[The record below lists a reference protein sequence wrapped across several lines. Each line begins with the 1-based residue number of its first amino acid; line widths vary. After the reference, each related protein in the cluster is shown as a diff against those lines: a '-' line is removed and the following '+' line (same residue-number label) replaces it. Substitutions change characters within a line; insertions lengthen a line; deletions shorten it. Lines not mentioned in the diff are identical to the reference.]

1 MLQKVFFL
9 PVPQAQ
15 VPVGPSDLR
24 LNYHC
29 WYLGFHHLTF
39 VYHWTSWE
47 MLGEG
52 AKGKEWDKRI
62 SVNLSGVAIHSIRVE
77 LLQAP
82 LQLSGGRILLK
93 VSVSCYRLEQQLP

>member
-9 PVPQAQ
+9 PVPRAQ
-15 VPVGPSDLR
+15 VLVGPSDLR

-47 MLGEG
+47 TL
-52 AKGKEWDKRI
+52 GKEQKERNGTKEYQLTKW
-62 SVNLSGVAIHSIRVE
+62 STSHSIQVE
-77 LLQAP
+77 LLQTP
-82 LQLSGGRILLK
+82 LQLNG
-93 VSVSCYRLEQQLP
+93 